1 MTDSQYT
8 EMISML
14 IQATKTRKLSWTWND
29 TTDEYSCSIG
39 DCSVIISSSIN
50 FQMQSE
56 SVTLQLYNMN
66 NVKFDSFTGDSVFE
80 TKKYD
85 KLNELYQE
93 VHDSYFRVSESEK
106 MIMDKLHELTVD
118 VANPKPVSSDDDLP
132 F

>member
-14 IQATKTRKLSWTWND
+14 TQATKNRKLTWNW
-29 TTDEYSCSIG
+29 DETSGDYYCTLGSCG
-39 DCSVIISSSIN
+39 VRLSSSIN

-56 SVTLQLYNMN
+56 NVSLQLYNMN
-66 NVKFDSFTGDSVFE
+66 NVQFDSISGDSLIDTNRYTE
-80 TKKYD
+80 
-85 KLNELYQE
+85 LNELYQK

-106 MIMDKLHELTVD
+106 IIMDKLHELT
-118 VANPKPVSSDDDLP
+118 AKPVTPNPVQPEDDLP